1 MSERHVPEP
10 GQPQPRGLVANSWL
24 VARRE
29 FRERV
34 RSRLFFVSTLLL
46 ASLAV
51 TVALLPVLIRA
62 ADRET
67 TTAIAVSSPEVAL
80 HGASIAILDNLLNP
94 PQAPGRPDPYVF
106 VTPAA
111 GEDLA
116 LAVSEGTYGGAM
128 IATRLQNG
136 QLQFQLLAGEGL
148 GADRVQL
155 LNVGAVAIGIF
166 DYVNENNGGGAAPF
180 LTPLFSSSQVAGDG
194 DGGAAPV
201 DASEYAGRRIVGVVS
216 VVVIFIT
223 VVIYGM
229 WVAASVVAE
238 KSSRVMELLIS
249 AATPDQLVIGKVLG
263 SGMAG
268 LIQYLAI
275 LVPALATLLLQ
286 DRIASAVLGSSNGL
300 QMSLS
305 ALTPGLIAAYG
316 AFWVLG
322 FILYALVYAA
332 AGSLV
337 SRAED
342 LQVLALPLSMI
353 AIAGYGQAVLALGG
367 GVGPLVRASSFV
379 PFWSPFVMLTRL
391 TIGRVEPWEI
401 ALSLGLLAA
410 SIPIVA
416 VIAVR
421 VYSAG
426 VLLYGQRP
434 GARQILGAIV
444 RPPA

>member
-1 MSERHVPEP
+1 MSERRVTE
-10 GQPQPRGLVANSWL
+10 QDLPQARGLVANSWL

-62 ADRET
+62 ADRDT
-67 TTAIAVSSPEVAL
+67 TTSIVVSSPEAEL
-80 HGASIAILDNLLNP
+80 TGASIQILDNLLNP
-94 PQAPGRPDPYVF
+94 PQPAGVKDAYAF
-106 VTPAA
+106 VTPRD

-116 LAVSEGTYGGAM
+116 LEVSQGTYGGALV
-128 IATRLQNG
+128 ATRLPSG
-136 QLQFQLLAGEGL
+136 QLQFQLFAGEGL
-148 GADRVQL
+148 GADRVNL
-155 LNVGAVAIGIF
+155 MNVGAVAIGIF
-166 DYVNENNGGGAAPF
+166 DYVNVNRGGGAAPF
-180 LTPLFSSSQVAGDG
+180 LAPLFSSAQVAADG
-194 DGGAAPV
+194 AGGAAPV

-249 AATPDQLVIGKVLG
+249 AATPEQLVIGKVLG

-268 LIQYLAI
+268 LIQYMAI
-275 LVPALATLLLQ
+275 LVPALLTLLLQ
-286 DRIASAVLGSSNGL
+286 DRIATAVLGSSNGL

-367 GVGPLVRASSFV
+367 GVGPLVRVSSFV

-401 ALSLGLLAA
+401 VLSLGLLAA
-410 SIPIVA
+410 SIPIVG

-434 GARQILGAIV
+434 GARQIVGAILS
-444 RPPA
+444 PPA